1 MVNGDD
7 RSAWVIG
14 GVTLI
19 GVGVGL
25 IFLSTSALWF
35 VASVLIGIGS
45 GLVIAS
51 LIKKDNDGKTGG
63 INGQRA
69 LREWR

>member
-1 MVNGDD
+1 MINGDD

-14 GVTLI
+14 GATLI

-51 LIKKDNDGKTGG
+51 FMKKSK
-63 INGQRA
+63 
-69 LREWR
+69 